1 VPPRRGRR
9 RVATSSKTLR
19 RRPSKNRRLAKSPPR
34 RARRPSIARARA
46 RRPRDRET
54 TREEP
59 RRGDRADARARDDAS
74 RAERARATVENMY
87 EPSVLC
93 PSLQYSCDAC
103 GDLPILRRRWVCER
117 CEDYDLC
124 EQCHARQHKRQR
136 ERARGRPESGSST
149 TTTTTSEED
158 ENGDFAHD
166 ATHEM
171 RAFAVEDDMEPVT
184 KGKLRDCVLDAASR
198 WYVETLRNA
207 KQGDANAAALAAQM
221 LLVGYGCNADAD
233 EASYWQN
240 VARSSGARRVEGV
253 YDELP

>member
-1 VPPRRGRR
+1 
-9 RVATSSKTLR
+9 
-19 RRPSKNRRLAKSPPR
+19 
-34 RARRPSIARARA
+34 
-46 RRPRDRET
+46 
-54 TREEP
+54 
-59 RRGDRADARARDDAS
+59 
-74 RAERARATVENMY
+74 MY

-124 EQCHARQHKRQR
+124 EPCHARQHKRQR
-136 ERARGRPESGSST
+136 ERARGRAESGSS

-171 RAFAVEDDMEPVT
+171 RAFAVEEDMEPVT
-184 KGKLRDCVLDAASR
+184 NGKLRDCVLDAASR